1 MQKLTLTDL
10 SNIKSWKNAVIVID
24 NKSFLQN
31 YSIESRSYL
40 INRDTSKYFQEGKIS
55 NSIWGDAMDESDFGV
70 RLDWYLW
77 GNEFNW
83 KIEYCYIKE

>member
-10 SNIKSWKNAVIVID
+10 SNIKSWKTAVIVID

-31 YSIESRSYL
+31 YSVSSRSYV

-55 NSIWGDAMDESDFGV
+55 NSIWGDAMDKSDFGV

>member
-55 NSIWGDAMDESDFGV
+55 KSIWGDAMDESEFGV

-77 GNEFNW
+77 GNKENW
-83 KIEYCYIKE
+83 AIEYCYIKE